1 MSQESIK
8 PINVAEE
15 LSNSFLEYSMS
26 VIISRAL
33 PDVRDGLKPSQRRV
47 LYAMRQLGVTPGK
60 AHVKCAKIV
69 GETMGNYHPHG
80 DQSIYS
86 TLVNMGQPWSMRE
99 MLVDGQGNFG
109 SVEGDAAASMRYTEA
124 RLHHLGMAMM
134 EDLDKDTVDFQPNY
148 DGSQEEPTVLPSAF
162 PNFLVNG
169 GTGIAV
175 GMATNLAPHNL
186 GEVIDGICA
195 QIENPEI
202 TLPELMQHIKGPDF
216 PVSCEIRGIRGIEE
230 YFRTG
235 RGSMRLRG
243 KVEIEENENG
253 KSLIVIREVPYG
265 VNRAVLQ
272 ERIAELVNEK
282 TLTGISGMRD
292 LSDEETR
299 IEIELKRDARAQ
311 VVVAQLFKLTALETS
326 FSVNMLA
333 IHKNRPKQLSLKEA
347 IDAYIEHRR
356 EVIIRRTR
364 FLLGKAEERAE
375 LLEAFL
381 LALGHLDDFIKII
394 RDSKNRDEARERL
407 AAYQFSTATAE
418 GLGILIRSQAAVQ
431 GDRYVFSERQV
442 NAILELRLYQLTGL
456 ERDKVKGEYDEI
468 LETIKD
474 LLDILARE
482 ERVLNIIKDE
492 LRALKEKHATP
503 RKCPILAEA
512 GEIAMEELIAND
524 AMIVTLSH
532 RGYVKR
538 TPASEYRLQGRGGK
552 GLKGMETK
560 ATAKDEAD
568 DFIEHLFSV
577 QAHDYLLFF
586 TNTGRVYVERVYGL
600 PEGSRTSTGRSIKNV
615 LDLKPEEKIA
625 ALLRLERATDENGND
640 VTFREDAGYIF
651 FATRNGKVKKTA
663 LNDFRNYRKAG
674 LTAINLDEGNDL
686 IGVNLTTGDNE
697 IILVTRNGLSV
708 RFTEGVYKKPQGEP
722 GEGEEAA
729 EEETGGDEEAVE
741 DDGTPQIRPQGR
753 ATAGVTGIR
762 LGKDDAV
769 IGMAIVTEGATL
781 LVAAENGLGKRTDFK
796 SYPYRRRGGKGVKTM
811 NVTEKTGKV
820 VSAVAVTEQDEL
832 MLMTSTG
839 QSIRIKVGGEKGI
852 RETGRVAQGVKLLTL
867 KEGEKLQDVAIVIPD
882 GEDAAGEVS
891 EALSDEPGEALQGRE
906 LQGEEPAGDDA
917 T

>member
-1 MSQESIK
+1 MSQDSIK

-80 DQSIYS
+80 DSSIYS

-148 DGSQEEPTVLPSAF
+148 DGSQEEPSVLPSAF

-195 QIENPEI
+195 QIDHSEI
-202 TLPELMQHIKGPDF
+202 TLEELMQHIKGPDF
-216 PVSCEIRGIRGIEE
+216 PVACEIRGIRGIED

-253 KSLIVIREVPYG
+253 KSIIVIREVPYG

-299 IEIELKRDARAQ
+299 IEIELKRDARPQ
-311 VVVAQLFKLTALETS
+311 VVVNQLFKLTTLETS

-356 EVIIRRTR
+356 DVVLRRTR
-364 FLLGKAEERAE
+364 YLLGKAEERAE
-375 LLEAFL
+375 LLEAYL

-407 AAYQFSTATAE
+407 AAYEFTTATAE
-418 GLGILIRSQAAVQ
+418 QLGILIRGQAAVK
-431 GDRYVFSERQV
+431 GDDRYVFSERQV

-456 ERDKVKGEYDEI
+456 ERDKVKGEYDSVLLDI
-468 LETIKD
+468 TD
-474 LLDILARE
+474 LMDILARE
-482 ERVLNIIKDE
+482 ERVLTIIKDE
-492 LRALKEKHATP
+492 LHLIKEKHATP
-503 RKCPILAEA
+503 RKCPILAQA
-512 GEIAMEELIAND
+512 GEIPMEDLIAND

-532 RGYVKR
+532 RGYIKR
-538 TPASEYRLQGRGGK
+538 TPANEYRLQGRGGK
-552 GLKGMETK
+552 GLKGMETRS
-560 ATAKDEAD
+560 TGKDEPD
-568 DFIEHLFSV
+568 DFVEHMFSV

-586 TNTGRVYVERVYGL
+586 TNTGRMYVERVYEL
-600 PEGSRTSTGRSIKNV
+600 PEGSRTAMGRSIKNV
-615 LDLKPEEKIA
+615 LNLKPEEKIA
-625 ALLRLERATDENGND
+625 ALLRLERTVDEDGND
-640 VTFREDAGYIF
+640 VTFREDAGFVF
-651 FATRNGKVKKTA
+651 FGTRSGKVKKTA
-663 LNDFRNYRKAG
+663 LNDFRNYRKDG
-674 LTAINLDEGNDL
+674 IIAIILEEGNEL
-686 IGVNLTTGDNE
+686 IGVRLTSGSDE
-697 IILVTRNGLSV
+697 IILVTHEGLSLRFHEDNTRSMGRSSAGV
-708 RFTEGVYKKPQGEP
+708 RGIRP
-722 GEGEEAA
+722 GE
-729 EEETGGDEEAVE
+729 
-741 DDGTPQIRPQGR
+741 DDYVVGLALVTQGS
-753 ATAGVTGIR
+753 
-762 LGKDDAV
+762 
-769 IGMAIVTEGATL
+769 TL
-781 LVAAENGLGKRTDFK
+781 LVASEHGLGKRTAFDE
-796 SYPYRRRGGKGVKTM
+796 YRLQTRGGKGIITM
-811 NVTEKTGKV
+811 KVTEKTGPV
-820 VSAVAVTEQDEL
+820 VGAITVTEEDQM

-839 QSIRIKVGGEKGI
+839 QNIRIPVNGI
-852 RETGRVAQGVKLLTL
+852 RETGRNAQGVKLLTL
-867 KEGEKLQDVAIVIPD
+867 KAGESLQDISIFIPD
-882 GEDAAGEVS
+882 GEDSAA
-891 EALSDEPGEALQGRE
+891 DEDGGEAPE
-906 LQGEEPAGDDA
+906 GEIPEAPQEP
-917 T
+917 TE

>member
-1 MSQESIK
+1 MTHDPLTFPIMSQEQIK

-15 LSNSFLEYSMS
+15 LSSSFLEYSMS

-60 AHVKCAKIV
+60 PHVKCARIV
-69 GETMGNYHPHG
+69 GETMGNFHPHG

-86 TLVNMGQPWSMRE
+86 TLVNMGQPWSMRD

-109 SVEGDAAASMRYTEA
+109 SVEGDGAASMRYTEA
-124 RLHHLGMAMM
+124 RLHHLGVAMM

-195 QIENPEI
+195 QIDKPDI
-202 TLPELMQHIKGPDF
+202 SLPELMQLIKGPDF
-216 PVSCEIRGIRGIEE
+216 PVACEIRGIRGIEE

-243 KVEIEENENG
+243 KVEVEENEG
-253 KSLIVIREVPYG
+253 GRSIIVIREVPYG
-265 VNRAVLQ
+265 VNRATLQ

-282 TLTGISGMRD
+282 VLTGISGMRD
-292 LSDEETR
+292 LSDAETR
-299 IEIELKRDARAQ
+299 IEIELKRDARPQ
-311 VVVAQLFKLTALETS
+311 VVVNQLFKLTALETS

-333 IHKNRPKQLSLKEA
+333 IHQNRPKQLSLKEA

-364 FLLGKAEERAE
+364 YLLGKAEERAE

-407 AAYQFSTATAE
+407 VAYNFPVATAE
-418 GLGILIRSQAAVQ
+418 SLGILIRSQAAIQ
-431 GDRYVFSERQV
+431 GGNYVFSERQV
-442 NAILELRLYQLTGL
+442 NAILELRLYQLTGM
-456 ERDKVKGEYDEI
+456 ERDKVKAEYDGVLI
-468 LETIKD
+468 DIKD

-482 ERVLNIIKDE
+482 SRVLTIIKDE
-492 LRALKEKHATP
+492 LRAIKDKHATP
-503 RKCPILAEA
+503 RKCPIVAEA
-512 GEIAMEELIAND
+512 GEVAMEDLIAND

-560 ATAKDEAD
+560 ATAKDQPD
-568 DFIEHLFSV
+568 DFVEHLFSV
-577 QAHDYLLFF
+577 QAHDYLMFF
-586 TNTGRVYVERVYGL
+586 TNTGRVYVERVYEL
-600 PEGSRTSTGRSIKNV
+600 PEGSRTATGRSIRNV
-615 LDLKPEEKIA
+615 LNLKPEEKIA
-625 ALLRLERATDENGND
+625 ALLRLERTVDENGND
-640 VTFREDAGYIF
+640 ITFREDAGFVF
-651 FATRNGKVKKTA
+651 FATRTGKVKKTA
-663 LNDFRNYRKAG
+663 LNDFRNYRKDG
-674 LTAINLDEGNDL
+674 IIAIILEEGNEL
-686 IGVNLTTGDNE
+686 IGVRRTSGSDE
-697 IILVTRNGLSV
+697 IILVTHEGISL
-708 RFTEGVYKKPQGEP
+708 RFH
-722 GEGEEAA
+722 
-729 EEETGGDEEAVE
+729 E
-741 DDGTPQIRPQGR
+741 DDSRPMGRSSMGVMGIRPVDNDFVVGL
-753 ATAGVTGIR
+753 ALVTHGS
-762 LGKDDAV
+762 
-769 IGMAIVTEGATL
+769 TL
-781 LVAAENGLGKRTDFK
+781 LVASENGLGKRTPFDD
-796 SYPYRRRGGKGVKTM
+796 YRRQSRGGKGIITM
-811 NVTEKTGKV
+811 KVTDKTGPV
-820 VSAVAVTEQDEL
+820 VGAVTVVDSDEL

-839 QSIRIKVGGEKGI
+839 QSIRIRVSEI
-852 RETGRVAQGVKLLTL
+852 RETGRNAQGVKLLTL
-867 KEGEKLQDVAIVIPD
+867 KEGEKLQDISLVIPD
-882 GEDAAGEVS
+882 GEDDPERGLQSAANPLD
-891 EALSDEPGEALQGRE
+891 EAPGEPQ
-906 LQGEEPAGDDA
+906 PDA
-917 T
+917 TDEHAAD